1 MKRRKKFISFVA
13 ILMAVLMLL
22 SLVFSVVPVSA
33 YADEAEDE
41 ANLSE
46 LKAQKEALSNQVRD
60 IKQRIEL
67 LEQQQANALDK
78 KAALEVKTQL
88 AAQQLEIVQKEIDN
102 YNKLIKEK
110 AKEVEA
116 AKNRE
121 AVQLEKYR
129 TRVRAMEENGSFNI
143 LALILQS
150 DDFSQLITAMDD
162 MGEIMAS
169 DRVLQERYEDAR
181 EETEEIKA
189 QYEAEKADY
198 EVKKAELKAEQDEL
212 NKEIEEAAE
221 LLTSL
226 EAEIQTAIAE
236 YKAAEAAEAAAAAT
250 IASVI
255 AQNNA
260 KKAQQQ
266 AEALANAQNAAA
278 KLEQMNQA
286 NAEAEASGNEPPFS
300 LEEIEQVQNQTN
312 VGNVS
317 SSEGFVWPVP
327 CSTRVTS
334 RYGNRSDP
342 FTGETRYHSGID
354 IDGFNNAGQ
363 PIIAAA
369 SGTVI
374 TASYDGG
381 YGNYVIIDHGDTS
394 TVYAHCSGLAVSA
407 GDYVSQGQTVGYLGD
422 SGRATGVH
430 LHFEVY
436 VGDGRV
442 DPTQYFSGIS
452 YYNC

>member
-1 MKRRKKFISFVA
+1 MKKRKKFISFVA

-33 YADEAEDE
+33 YADELDD
-41 ANLSE
+41 
-46 LKAQKEALSNQVRD
+46 LKAQKEELSNQVRD

-78 KAALEVKTQL
+78 RAALEVQTEL
-88 AAQQLEIVQKEIDN
+88 AAQQLKVVQKEIDN
-102 YNKLIKEK
+102 YDKLIAEK

-121 AVQLEKYR
+121 AVQLDKYR
-129 TRVRAMEENGSFNI
+129 TRVRAMEENGGFNI

-150 DDFSQLITAMDD
+150 DNFSQLITAMDD
-162 MGEIMAS
+162 MGEIMES

-198 EVKKAELKAEQDEL
+198 EVKKAELKAEQDQL
-212 NKEIEEAAE
+212 NKDIEEATE

-226 EAEIQTAIAE
+226 ESEIQTAIAE

-250 IASVI
+250 IAGVI
-255 AQNNA
+255 ARNNA
-260 KKAQQQ
+260 IKAQQQ

-278 KLEQMNQA
+278 QLEHMNQA
-286 NAEAEASGNEPPFS
+286 NAEAEAAGNELPYTQ
-300 LEEIEQVQNQTN
+300 EQIQDMQNQSN
-312 VGNVS
+312 VGNVGS
-317 SSEGFVWPVP
+317 NEGFVWPVP

-394 TVYAHCSGLAVSA
+394 TVYAHCSGLAVSY
-407 GDYVSQGQTVGYLGD
+407 GEYVSQGQTIGYLGD
-422 SGRATGVH
+422 TGRATGVH

>member
-33 YADEAEDE
+33 YADELDD
-41 ANLSE
+41 
-46 LKAQKEALSNQVRD
+46 LKAQKEELSNQVRD

-67 LEQQQANALDK
+67 LEEQQANVLDK
-78 KAALEVKTQL
+78 KAALEVQTEL
-88 AAQQLEIVQKEIDN
+88 AEQQIKIVQKEIDN
-102 YNKLIKEK
+102 YDKLIAEK

-162 MGEIMAS
+162 MGEIMQS

-189 QYEAEKADY
+189 QYETEKADY
-198 EVKKAELKAEQDEL
+198 EVKKAELKAEQDQL
-212 NKEIEEAAE
+212 NKDIEEATE

-250 IASVI
+250 IAGVI
-255 AQNNA
+255 ARNNA
-260 KKAQQQ
+260 IKAQQQ

-278 KLEQMNQA
+278 QLEQMNQA
-286 NAEAEASGNEPPFS
+286 NAEAEAAGNELPYTQ
-300 LEEIEQVQNQTN
+300 EQIQDMQNQSN
-312 VGNVS
+312 VGNVG

-381 YGNYVIIDHGDTS
+381 YGNYVIIDHGGTS
-394 TVYAHCSGLAVSA
+394 TVYAHCSGLAVSY
-407 GDYVSQGQTVGYLGD
+407 GDYVSQGQTIGYLGD
-422 SGRATGVH
+422 TGRATGVH

-442 DPTQYFSGIS
+442 DPAQYFSGIS